1 MIVLE
6 ISRLVRRAIL
16 ADMATAVTEPRTSSQ
31 DHAQLEALNRE
42 YVRSVV
48 ESDVNWFDRNL
59 GPEFF
64 CTNRDG
70 SMVDRSAFLTQTA
83 RPIAFSNF
91 ELHDVQIRLLGDLAL
106 IHARTTYTLP
116 NGQAAASRYTDA
128 WSRQQGR
135 WVAVSAHITPI
146 R

>member
-1 MIVLE
+1 
-6 ISRLVRRAIL
+6 
-16 ADMATAVTEPRTSSQ
+16 MATAVTEPRASSQ
-31 DHAQLEALNRE
+31 DHAELEALNRE

-48 ESDVNWFDRNL
+48 ESDVNWFDQNL
-59 GPEFF
+59 AADFV

-70 SMVDRSAFLTQTA
+70 SLVDRSSFLNQTA
-83 RPIAFSNF
+83 RPIAFSDF
-91 ELHDVQIRLLGDLAL
+91 ELHDVQIRLLGDFAV

-128 WSRQQGR
+128 WARQQGR
-135 WVAVSAHITPI
+135 WLAVSAHITPI